1 MSFVRAKIKEI
12 DPDTGVELEVCF
24 NPREYVF
31 TKVAPWAEH
40 NIQGLDAPKYEW
52 TSGQAMMLNV
62 ELMFD
67 AYELEGEARDVRQWT
82 DKLEVFQLVNPD
94 VHRPPILL
102 FVWGDKLQFK
112 CVLRNLSLRFTMF
125 LDSGT
130 PVRAVA
136 TCSFMEYST
145 PEEQL
150 QSKPRHSPDHTKRR
164 VVKEGD
170 TLSWI
175 AGKEY
180 GNAGEW
186 RIIADANGID
196 DPMHLTVGR
205 ELLIP
210 PLY

>member
-1 MSFVRAKIKEI
+1 MAIVKAKIK
-12 DPDTGVELEVCF
+12 DLDTESELTVCF
-24 NPREYVF
+24 NPREYTF
-31 TKVAPWAEH
+31 SKVAPWAEH

-52 TSGQAMMLNV
+52 TSGQAMLLQV
-62 ELMFD
+62 ELLFD
-67 AYELEGEARDVRQWT
+67 AYEEEGDARDVRTWT
-82 DKLEVFQLVNPD
+82 DKLEIFQLVNPD
-94 VHRPPILL
+94 LHRPPILL
-102 FVWGDKLQFK
+102 FVWGDKMQFK
-112 CVLRNLSLRFTMF
+112 CVLRNLAIRFTMF
-125 LDSGT
+125 LDDGT
-130 PVRAVA
+130 PVRARA
-136 TCSFMEYST
+136 TCEFTEYST

-150 QSKPRHSPDHTKRR
+150 QAKPRHSPDHTKRR

-180 GNAGEW
+180 GNPGEW
-186 RIIADANGID
+186 RIIAEANGIN

>member
-1 MSFVRAKIKEI
+1 MALTKAEI
-12 DPDTGVELEVCF
+12 QDLDTNEKLTVCF
-24 NPREYVF
+24 NPREYTL
-31 TKVAPWAEH
+31 TKLAPWAEH

-62 ELMFD
+62 ELFFD
-67 AYELEGEARDVRQWT
+67 AYELEGADQDVRKWT
-82 DKLEVFQLVNPD
+82 DKLEIFQLVNRD
-94 VHRPPILL
+94 LHRPPILL
-102 FVWGDKLQFK
+102 FIWGKKLNFK
-112 CVLRNLSLRFTMF
+112 CVLKSMALRYTMF
-125 LDSGT
+125 TEDGT
-130 PVRAVA
+130 PVRAIA
-136 TCSFMEYST
+136 NCQFMEYST

-150 QSKPRHSPDHTKRR
+150 QRNPRHSPDHTKRR

-180 GNAGEW
+180 GNPSEW
-186 RIIADANGID
+186 RIIAEANGID
-196 DPMHLTVGR
+196 DPISLTIGQ